1 MERIKTLEMRGVTRR
16 FGTATALHSFNLT
29 MEGGMFVSLLGPSGC
44 GKSTA
49 LNCLA
54 GLLDLSE
61 GQILVNGKPVQNV
74 PAEKRGF
81 GMVFQN
87 YALFPHLNV
96 SRNVAYGMEIR
107 GVPKADRER
116 RTQKALDLVHLSEFG
131 KRFPAQLS
139 GGQQQRLALA
149 RTIVLEPA
157 MLLLDEPLSNLD
169 TKLRNEM
176 RVEIKRLHEELN
188 LTTLYVTHDQSE
200 AMSMSDL
207 VLVMRLGRIEQ
218 LGTPQDIY
226 NAPRSLYVAD
236 FMGYVNK
243 VEVDVAGRDGEEW
256 IVQLPG
262 QAGATLR
269 AKTTLNEAAW
279 QIGDRVLACSRPDET
294 LIDPLPTS
302 NHLRGTVKL
311 VEYMGKSFE
320 GLIQLEGT
328 QQQVMAHSQ
337 QPLENGQRVEL
348 GIRPERLLLFPM
360 DAIAGAGKPG
370 MAAGSAAAEPALKGQ
385 AG

>member
-1 MERIKTLEMRGVTRR
+1 MERIKNLEMRGVTRR
-16 FGTATALHSFNLT
+16 FGNSTALHNFNLN
-29 MEGGMFVSLLGPSGC
+29 MQGGMFVSLLGPSGC

-61 GQILVNGKPVQNV
+61 GEILLNDKPIQHL

-96 SRNVAYGMEIR
+96 ARNVGYGLEIR
-107 GVPKADRER
+107 GVPKAERER
-116 RTQKALDLVHLSEFG
+116 RTQKALELVHLGEFG

-149 RTIVLEPA
+149 RTIVLEPGL
-157 MLLLDEPLSNLD
+157 LLLDEPLSNLD

-207 VLVMRLGRIEQ
+207 VLVMRLGNIEQ
-218 LGTPQDIY
+218 LGTPQEIY
-226 NAPRSLYVAD
+226 NSPNSLYVAD

-243 VEVDVAGRDGEEW
+243 LEVEIAGREGDEW
-256 IVQLPG
+256 LVRLPG
-262 QAGATLR
+262 QAAGPTLHC
-269 AKTTLNEAAW
+269 KTTLKDANW
-279 QIGDRVLACSRPDET
+279 KTGDKVLACSRPDET
-294 LIDPLPTS
+294 LVDPLPPS
-302 NHLRGTVKL
+302 NHLQGAVTL
-311 VEYMGKSFE
+311 VEYMGKAFE
-320 GLIQLEGT
+320 GLVNLDDSD
-328 QQQVMAHSQ
+328 QQVMAHSQ
-337 QPLENGQRVEL
+337 RLLEQGQRIEF
-348 GIRPERLLLFPM
+348 GIRPDRLLLFP
-360 DAIAGAGKPG
+360 IEENAGLTTPAL
-370 MAAGSAAAEPALKGQ
+370 GSPSAEPALKGQ
-385 AG
+385 TG

>member
-1 MERIKTLEMRGVTRR
+1 MEKIKSLEMRGVTRR
-16 FGTATALHSFNLT
+16 FGNATALHSFNLN

-61 GQILVNGKPVQNV
+61 GEILLNGKPIQHL

-81 GMVFQN
+81 GMVFQS

-96 SRNVAYGMEIR
+96 ARNVAYGMEIR
-107 GVPKADRER
+107 GVPKSEREK
-116 RTQKALDLVHLSEFG
+116 RTQKALDLVHLNEFG

-139 GGQQQRLALA
+139 GGQQQRLAIA

-157 MLLLDEPLSNLD
+157 LLLLDEPLSNLD

-200 AMSMSDL
+200 AMSMSDI
-207 VLVMRLGRIEQ
+207 VLVMRLGRVEQ

-226 NAPRSLYVAD
+226 NNPRSLYVAD

-243 VEVDVAGRDGEEW
+243 IPVEIAGREGNEW
-256 IVQLPG
+256 LVQLPG
-262 QAGATLR
+262 QTGPALR
-269 AKTTLNEAAW
+269 ARTTLKEANW
-279 QIGDRVLACSRPDET
+279 KTGDPVLACSRPDET
-294 LIDPLPTS
+294 LVDPLPPY
-302 NHLRGTVKL
+302 NHLQGTIQL

-320 GLIQLEGT
+320 GLVKLNGSD
-328 QQQVMAHSQ
+328 QQVMTHSQ
-337 QPLENGQRVEL
+337 QPLENGQAVEF
-348 GIRPERLLLFPM
+348 GIRPDRLLLFPQ
-360 DAIAGAGKPG
+360 DDSAELTPPPTDSL
-370 MAAGSAAAEPALKGQ
+370 AARPVLKVQ
-385 AG
+385 EV